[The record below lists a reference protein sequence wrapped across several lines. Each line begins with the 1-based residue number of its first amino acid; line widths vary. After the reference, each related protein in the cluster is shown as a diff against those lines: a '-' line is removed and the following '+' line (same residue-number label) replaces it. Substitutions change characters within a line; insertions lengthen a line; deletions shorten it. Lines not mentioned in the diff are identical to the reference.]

1 MKRII
6 IAAII
11 MLPAFACK
19 KTNDSKTATET
30 KYYFRIEAVDNNGTS
45 TITPYKAVTVN

>member
-11 MLPAFACK
+11 ILPIFACK
-19 KTNDSKTATET
+19 KPNDSKTVAET
-30 KYYFRIEAVDNNGTS
+30 KYYFRIEAVENDGTS
-45 TITPYKAVTVN
+45 TITPYKVITVN

>member
-11 MLPAFACK
+11 MLPMFACK
-19 KTNDSKTATET
+19 KSTDSKTGTET

-45 TITPYKAVTVN
+45 TITPYKIITVN